1 MSMWWG
7 LEVLE
12 EALEPLGPFRRGPV
26 PIVSNPSTQATVPSW
41 KGNIQV
47 FQWSETN
54 SELAVVPSV
63 TTAPLAEAYLG
74 VRQYVELWAGVI
86 SQQPH

>member
-1 MSMWWG
+1 MNPWAPSEG
-7 LEVLE
+7 VQSPLLED
-12 EALEPLGPFRRGPV
+12 
-26 PIVSNPSTQATVPSW
+26 SPSTRATVLSW

-74 VRQYVELWAGVI
+74 VRQYVEFWAGVI